1 MVAAAPRQHPGE
13 AAGDVVQRPADDDV
27 VVEGDV
33 KCDEDCAVADTC
45 DGGCCDISFIIGS
58 S

>member
-1 MVAAAPRQHPGE
+1 MVAAAPWQLPGE

-45 DGGCCDISFIIGS
+45 SHDMTLSTLF
-58 S
+58 